1 MRRAPVLLALLAL
14 GAAPA
19 AAQQPPAEP
28 VARMGAIGLSPA
40 EIEVFLRGLTP
51 EIRVQATASREAL
64 DGLIRAELTRRAVA
78 AEAAKASWA
87 DRPEVTAM
95 IDQARQQV
103 IVETWLAARSEPPAG
118 DPPEADLRR
127 IYDDNTARFVA
138 PAEMR
143 LAQIFL
149 PVAPGASA
157 AEAKAAEDRI
167 GDLRRRARARGA
179 DFAALAR
186 QASQHKDSA
195 DKGGDMGWLAE
206 DSLIPEIREA
216 AAGLEKGAVSAP
228 IRSQAGWHLIRLVD
242 RRESRVQGFDEVRPL
257 LVEALRRQ
265 QAVELR
271 RQYIEGLVGAAPPA
285 INEIAVTEILARLAP
300 AVPAAPSQ

>member
-1 MRRAPVLLALLAL
+1 MRRVPVLLALLAL
-14 GAAPA
+14 GTAPV

-40 EIEVFLRGLTP
+40 EIEAFLRGLDP
-51 EIRVQATASREAL
+51 QVLAQAAASREAL
-64 DGLIRAELTRRAVA
+64 DGLIRAELTRRAVV
-78 AEAAKASWA
+78 AEAAKAGWA
-87 DRPEVTAM
+87 DRPEVAAR
-95 IDQARQQV
+95 IEQARRQV
-103 IVETWLAARSEPPAG
+103 IVDTWLAARSEPPAG
-118 DPPEADLRR
+118 DPPDADLRR

-149 PVAPGASA
+149 PVPPGASE
-157 AEAKAAEDRI
+157 AETKAAEDRI
-167 GDLRRRARARGA
+167 GELRRRARARGA

-195 DKGGDMGWLAE
+195 DKGGDMGWLSE
-206 DSLIPEIREA
+206 DALIPEIREA
-216 AAGLEKGAVSAP
+216 VAGLEKGAVSTP

-242 RRESRVQGFDEVRPL
+242 RKASRVQGFDEVRPL
-257 LVEALRRQ
+257 LVEAVHRQ
-265 QAVELR
+265 QAAELR

-285 INEIAVTEILARLAP
+285 INEIAVTEILSRLAP
-300 AVPAAPSQ
+300 AASTAPSQ

>member
-19 AAQQPPAEP
+19 AAQQPPAEA

-40 EIEVFLRGLTP
+40 EVEAFLRGLDP
-51 EIRVQATASREAL
+51 EILAQAAASREAL

-78 AEAAKASWA
+78 AEAAKANWA
-87 DRPEVTAM
+87 GRPEVAAR

-103 IVETWLAARSEPPAG
+103 IVDTWLAARSEPPAG
-118 DPPEADLRR
+118 DPPEADLRQ

-138 PAEMR
+138 PAQYH

-157 AEAKAAEDRI
+157 AQAQAVEDRI
-167 GDLRRRARARGA
+167 DELRRRARARGA

-206 DSLIPEIREA
+206 DALIPEIREA
-216 AAGLEKGAVSAP
+216 VAGLEKGALSTP
-228 IRSQAGWHLIRLVD
+228 IRSQAGWHLIRLID
-242 RRESRVQGFDEVRPL
+242 RKESQVRSFEEVRPL

-265 QAVELR
+265 QAAELR
-271 RQYIEGLVGAAPPA
+271 RRYVEGLVGAAPPA
-285 INEIAVTEILARLAP
+285 INEIAVTEILARLSP
-300 AVPAAPSQ
+300 AAAAPSQ

>member
-40 EIEVFLRGLTP
+40 EIETFLRGLDP
-51 EIRVQATASREAL
+51 QVLAQAASSREAL
-64 DGLIRAELTRRAVA
+64 DGLIRAELTRRAVV
-78 AEAAKASWA
+78 AEAAKAGWA
-87 DRPEVTAM
+87 DRPEVAAR
-95 IDQARQQV
+95 IEQARQQV
-103 IVETWLAARSEPPAG
+103 IVDAWLAARSEPPAG
-118 DPPEADLRR
+118 DPPDADLRR

-138 PAEMR
+138 PAEMH

-149 PVAPGASA
+149 PVPPGASE

-167 GDLRRRARARGA
+167 GELRRRARARGA

-195 DKGGDMGWLAE
+195 DKGGDMGWLSE
-206 DSLIPEIREA
+206 DALIPEIREA
-216 AAGLEKGAVSAP
+216 VAGLEKGAVSTP

-242 RRESRVQGFDEVRPL
+242 RKASRVQGFDEVRPL
-257 LVEALRRQ
+257 LVQALRRQ
-265 QAVELR
+265 QAADLR

-285 INEIAVTEILARLAP
+285 INEIAVTEILSRLAP
-300 AVPAAPSQ
+300 AAPAAPSQ

>member
-40 EIEVFLRGLTP
+40 EIETFLRGLDP
-51 EIRVQATASREAL
+51 QVLAQAASSREAL
-64 DGLIRAELTRRAVA
+64 DGLIRAELTRRAVV
-78 AEAAKASWA
+78 AEAAKAGWA
-87 DRPEVTAM
+87 DRPEVAAR
-95 IDQARQQV
+95 IEQARQQV
-103 IVETWLAARSEPPAG
+103 IVDAWLAARSEPPAG
-118 DPPEADLRR
+118 DPPDADLRR
-127 IYDDNTARFVA
+127 IYDDNTARFVT
-138 PAEMR
+138 PAEMH

-149 PVAPGASA
+149 PVPPGASE

-167 GDLRRRARARGA
+167 GELRRRARARGA

-195 DKGGDMGWLAE
+195 DKGGDMGWLSE
-206 DSLIPEIREA
+206 DALIPEIREA
-216 AAGLEKGAVSAP
+216 VAGLEKGAVSTP

-242 RRESRVQGFDEVRPL
+242 RKASRVQGFDEVRPL
-257 LVEALRRQ
+257 LVQALRRQ
-265 QAVELR
+265 QAADLR

-285 INEIAVTEILARLAP
+285 INEIAVTEILSRLAP
-300 AVPAAPSQ
+300 AAPAAPSQ

>member
-1 MRRAPVLLALLAL
+1 M
-14 GAAPA
+14 
-19 AAQQPPAEP
+19 AQQLPAEP
-28 VARMGAIGLSPA
+28 VARMGAISLSPA
-40 EIEVFLRGLTP
+40 EIEVFLHGLDP
-51 EIRVQATASREAL
+51 EIRSQAAASREAL
-64 DGLIRAELTRRAVA
+64 DGLIRAELTRRAVT

-87 DRPEVTAM
+87 ERPEVAAR

-103 IVETWLAARSEPPAG
+103 IVDTWLAARSEPPVG
-118 DPPEADLRR
+118 DPPEADLRK
-127 IYDDNTARFVA
+127 IYNDNTARFVA
-138 PAEMR
+138 PAEYR

-157 AEAKAAEDRI
+157 AQAQAVEDRI
-167 GDLRRRARARGA
+167 SELRRRARARGA

-206 DSLIPEIREA
+206 DALIPEIREA
-216 AAGLEKGAVSAP
+216 VAGLDKGAISTP
-228 IRSQAGWHLIRLVD
+228 IRSQAGWHLIRLFD
-242 RRESRVQGFDEVRPL
+242 RKESRVQGFDEVRPL

-285 INEIAVTEILARLAP
+285 INEIAVAEILSRLAP
-300 AVPAAPSQ
+300 ASRAAAPSQ

>member
-1 MRRAPVLLALLAL
+1 MRCTPILLALLAL

-19 AAQQPPAEP
+19 AAQQPAAEP

-40 EIEVFLRGLTP
+40 EIEAFLRGLDP
-51 EIRVQATASREAL
+51 EIQTQAVASREAL

-78 AEAAKASWA
+78 AEAARAGWA
-87 DRPEVTAM
+87 ERPEVAAR

-103 IVETWLAARSEPPAG
+103 IVDTWLAAKSEPPAAA
-118 DPPEADLRR
+118 PPETDLRK
-127 IYDDNTARFVA
+127 IYDDNIARFVA

-149 PVAPGASA
+149 PVAQGASA

-167 GDLRRRARARGA
+167 GELRRRARARGA

-195 DKGGDMGWLAE
+195 DKGGDMGWLTE

-216 AAGLEKGAVSAP
+216 VAGLEKGTVSAP
-228 IRSQAGWHLIRLVD
+228 IRSRAGWHLIRLVD
-242 RRESRVQGFDEVRPL
+242 RKESRVQGFDEVRPL

-285 INEIAVTEILARLAP
+285 INEIAVAEILSRLAP
-300 AVPAAPSQ
+300 AAPAAPSQ